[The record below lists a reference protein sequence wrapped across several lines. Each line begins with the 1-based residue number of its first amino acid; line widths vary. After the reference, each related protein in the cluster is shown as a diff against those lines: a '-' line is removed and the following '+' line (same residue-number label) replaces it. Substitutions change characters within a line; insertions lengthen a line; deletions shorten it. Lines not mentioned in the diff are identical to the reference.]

1 MSQAVP
7 VPSIQYL
14 QYVRGRFL
22 YRRRIPQDARWAF
35 EGKTEYVEPL
45 PTVSQAELARLVQQ
59 HNAAFERTLHL
70 ARAKGGEGAER
81 PVREDDI
88 PLLARAYERELLAT
102 DEACRNAG
110 SSEPDFEE
118 WGRFL
123 AETLARRRHARA
135 RGQFDEVRDGM
146 LEFLEGARLAPSKDE
161 SLMRRL
167 LVEIFDADLRAVQAE
182 LARHAGEIVPTP
194 ERLAAPGVYEGTGV
208 MGEAGYFDTM
218 YRNWCKHCSPGVKT
232 LYEVE
237 LWLRRLCEFNGADP
251 SLFASM
257 LAQKPKVGP
266 ELAGRRLH
274 LRDVSRRR
282 VLEFKAHWLDVD
294 PLHKKTIRKGL
305 SLIGAAVGVALQ
317 LHPADEVE
325 FGNPF
330 HHLWLKNEFDRKGR
344 ARPRT
349 AFEVEQLNTIFAS
362 RLFDAQRGPRNPM
375 EVAMFW
381 CLLLG
386 PFSGLR
392 LEELGHLRVN
402 DLRRSP
408 SGIWSLRIEAKNE
421 QEGVKTLASERTVP
435 LHDALVRA
443 GFPRYVECIRA
454 AGYKR
459 VFPCLRKDR
468 KGALTAA
475 LSKRLNRYLREVGV
489 KYSGRYVYYSLRH
502 TFKHF
507 ARECEISKEVSDVL
521 SGHSLGGDASSG
533 YGADHYPVR
542 PLREAIERF
551 SIPGLEIEHLYEHI
565 PGAFNVDRTIVEE
578 PDVLPQSIRKQ
589 ARRAP
594 SVPTR

>member
-1 MSQAVP
+1 VSQAVP

-45 PTVSQAELARLVQQ
+45 PTVSQTELARLVQQ

-102 DEACRNAG
+102 DEACRIAG

-208 MGEAGYFDTM
+208 MGEAGYFETM
-218 YRNWCKHCSPGVKT
+218 YESWRKACAPGTKT
-232 LYEVE
+232 LYEIE
-237 LWLRRLCEFNGADP
+237 LWLRRLCDFMGAD
-251 SLFASM
+251 STAFSSM
-257 LAQKPKVGP
+257 LAMKPKVAP
-266 ELAGRRLH
+266 EAAGRRLH
-274 LRDVSRRR
+274 LRDVTREK
-282 VLEFKAHWLDVD
+282 VLAFKSHWLDAE

-305 SLIGAAVGVALQ
+305 SLIAALVGAAL
-317 LHPADEVE
+317 LSHPATEVQL
-325 FGNPF
+325 GNPF
-330 HHLWLKNEFDRKGR
+330 HHLWLKHEFDRKGR
-344 ARPRT
+344 VRPRT
-349 AFEVEQLNTIFAS
+349 AFEVEQLNKLFSS
-362 RLFDAQRGPRNPM
+362 RLFDTRQGPTDAM
-375 EVAMFW
+375 EVAMYW

-386 PFSGLR
+386 PFTGAR

-408 SGIWSLRIEAKNE
+408 AGIWSLRIEAKNE
-421 QEGVKTLASERTVP
+421 DERVKTLASERTVP

-443 GFPRYVECIRA
+443 GFPRYVAAVRA
-454 AGYKR
+454 AGFTR
-459 VFPCLRKDR
+459 LFPCLSKDR

-475 LSKRLNRYLREVGV
+475 LSKRLNRYLKSVGV
-489 KYSGRYVYYSLRH
+489 SFSGRYVFHSMRH
-502 TFKHF
+502 TFKHY

-521 SGHSLGGDASSG
+521 SGHSLGSDASSA
-533 YGADHYPVR
+533 YGGDTYPVR

-551 SIPGLEIEHLYEHI
+551 SIPGLDIEHLYEQ
-565 PGAFNVDRTIVEE
+565 PPAAFAVDRSLMEREE
-578 PDVLPQSIRKQ
+578 IPTQSTRKHV
-589 ARRAP
+589 RRAT
-594 SVPTR
+594 SKPTR